1 MKRIGIDAGGT
12 LTKIAYE
19 EDGRLHVKTY
29 GNQEMEKLMQWLN
42 NITPNA
48 VLHITGGKS
57 RQLATIANHKQ
68 RQADEFQAIVEGT
81 RYLLGEES
89 HLSINNYILVSIG
102 TGTSIFHV
110 TQSHFER
117 VTGSGI
123 GGGTLIGL
131 GSLITGKKEFKE
143 LVTAAAN
150 GNHENSDLLVK
161 DIYAPE
167 KPPLFGE
174 LTAANFGK
182 AHLHDLATS
191 DDHMAA
197 LMQLIAES
205 TILLATQAAAMK
217 NAQKIVFVGSTLNG
231 NQPLKDVLSSFQNI
245 MLYEPVFL
253 DKGAYAGAIGALIS

>member
-12 LTKIAYE
+12 LIKIAYE
-19 EDGRLHVKTY
+19 ERGRLHVKTY
-29 GNQEMEKLMQWLN
+29 PNQEMEKLVHWLN
-42 NITPNA
+42 NVTPDA
-48 VLHITGGKS
+48 ELHMTGGKS
-57 RQLATIANHKQ
+57 RHMTTIAKHKQ
-68 RQADEFQAIVEGT
+68 LQADEFQAIVEGT
-81 RYLLGEES
+81 RYLLDMES
-89 HLSINNYILVSIG
+89 HRQIDNYIVVSIG

-110 TQSHFER
+110 TQTNFER

-143 LVTAAAN
+143 LVKAAAN
-150 GNHENSDLLVK
+150 GKHENSDLLVK

-167 KPPLFGE
+167 VPPLFGD

-182 AHLHDLATS
+182 AHDHELATTN
-191 DDHMAA
+191 DHMAA
-197 LMQLIAES
+197 LIQLIAES

-231 NQPLKDVLSSFQNI
+231 NKPLKDALSSFQNI
-245 MLYEPVFL
+245 MPYEPVFL
-253 DKGAYAGAIGALIS
+253 EKGPYAGAIGALIS